1 MLEGVEGRVIRGAKR
16 KEEVGEEGELS
27 RGEIKKVLKTMKN
40 GKAVALHEM
49 PGEIW
54 KYTGEGIEEWV
65 WKFCNRVW
73 KREWWPKG

>member
-1 MLEGVEGRVIRGAKR
+1 MEGVEGRVIRGGKR

-49 PGEIW
+49 PGEI
-54 KYTGEGIEEWV
+54 
-65 WKFCNRVW
+65 
-73 KREWWPKG
+73 

>member
-1 MLEGVEGRVIRGAKR
+1 MKGVEDRVIREGKR

-54 KYTGEGIEEWV
+54 KYGGEGIKEWV

-73 KREWWPKG
+73 KREGWPE